1 MHDLHRCLNGTLSSE
16 NGNKLEWDNNFF
28 YYLFL
33 ERPIHREIYKVQ
45 MIAVG
50 LRYSLW
56 HSITGRGCL
65 GNRNCQLFCIQG
77 LVWRDNWFLL
87 VPVLS
92 LLAAISLA
100 RFPHVDFRFMPYFQL
115 FSGKKNTEAHHSTAN
130 QNAATKAKAATQITV
145 LKISLESNDCS
156 LRPSQTPYGS
166 VINPHPQPLRIPFLP
181 QIYLFILYL
190 YLCIIHK
197 NNKIFPLPPRTNFS
211 TLGARPSLVDMHAL

>member
-1 MHDLHRCLNGTLSSE
+1 
-16 NGNKLEWDNNFF
+16 
-28 YYLFL
+28 
-33 ERPIHREIYKVQ
+33 

-115 FSGKKNTEAHHSTAN
+115 FSGKKKKHWSCYHSTAN

-166 VINPHPQPLRIPFLP
+166 VINPHPQPLRIPFFTTN
-181 QIYLFILYL
+181 ISVYIVFISVHY
-190 YLCIIHK
+190 
-197 NNKIFPLPPRTNFS
+197 T
-211 TLGARPSLVDMHAL
+211 